1 MENLSK
7 YNKTN
12 QPHHPIQAENNPPTP
27 IIPNNTRQNQ
37 NYVSNKQDHEPDRNR
52 NSTTKRFFQEKKVR
66 VNYSKITHRTETSR
80 DLEYRLDMV
89 KRRRYG

>member
-7 YNKTN
+7 HNKTN

-27 IIPNNTRQNQ
+27 IIPNNTRQDQ

-52 NSTTKRFFQEKKVR
+52 NSTTKKILPGKKK
-66 VNYSKITHRTETSR
+66 SELITVKLLTEP
-80 DLEYRLDMV
+80 
-89 KRRRYG
+89 RRAEILSTDWIW